1 MSLTVPTLLLIFVL
15 DLAAIFFNGLLLQSC
30 FKDEKKYGSIRK
42 CRILLGLQVACQVV
56 ILVADAAGWWN
67 GFRIQATESCNFLRV
82 ISLSMMFF
90 QFSNLMAI
98 MKVCYEHPSV
108 HEEHKTFSCLS
119 LYAML
124 LLRFIASAMIFWH
137 HCLLQTPI
145 FQVVLKVTL
154 ILTMCIDF
162 YLVSV
167 TLAKDDT
174 ESNEEIMSPKSD
186 AAMDSRFLLRSWRAW
201 TENKKSLLVIVFVA
215 TCSVLIFSDM
225 ARARFES
232 ALWGHDLKGATSFH
246 IIFYLLILKFCWGIC
261 VPVTLYDAIDLSYP
275 RKKGKGTITVTIWKE
290 TLLLITET
298 EVKLRL

>member
-1 MSLTVPTLLLIFVL
+1 
-15 DLAAIFFNGLLLQSC
+15 
-30 FKDEKKYGSIRK
+30 
-42 CRILLGLQVACQVV
+42 
-56 ILVADAAGWWN
+56 
-67 GFRIQATESCNFLRV
+67 
-82 ISLSMMFF
+82 
-90 QFSNLMAI
+90 

-275 RKKGKGTITVTIWKE
+275 RKKGKGTITVTI
-290 TLLLITET
+290 
-298 EVKLRL
+298 